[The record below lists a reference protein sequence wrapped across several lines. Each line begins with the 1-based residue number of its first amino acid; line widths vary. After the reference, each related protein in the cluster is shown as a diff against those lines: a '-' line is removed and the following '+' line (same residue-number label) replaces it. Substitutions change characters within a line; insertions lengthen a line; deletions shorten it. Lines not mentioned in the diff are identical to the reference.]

1 MTGQDHMEGKL
12 AHHGIAHI
20 NKAVGGL
27 LQQQSTAQVRVL
39 YTEVGEKGPSRMN
52 PLQIYVINLLV

>member
-1 MTGQDHMEGKL
+1 MEGKL

-39 YTEVGEKGPSRMN
+39 YTEVGEKGPSRIN